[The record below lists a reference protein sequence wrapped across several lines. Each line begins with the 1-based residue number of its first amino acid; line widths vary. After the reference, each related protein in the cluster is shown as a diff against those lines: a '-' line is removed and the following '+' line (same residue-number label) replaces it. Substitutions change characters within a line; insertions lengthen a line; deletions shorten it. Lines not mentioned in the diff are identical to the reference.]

1 MILFRFLKITNMFSV
16 NRDSNDN
23 EVSPV
28 DFKKNVSSLNP
39 FTGKEIKAAEK
50 GLFVSTGSGLF
61 SRDTT
66 EPPASIFSRK
76 VETVG
81 NLMQERKTVDWSKAK
96 INISKETME
105 VVEMECKMNPEYS
118 EKYSKLD

>member
-1 MILFRFLKITNMFSV
+1 MIMRFLLQISV
-16 NRDSNDN
+16 ETKTWCDCV
-23 EVSPV
+23 E
-28 DFKKNVSSLNP
+28 KNVSSLNP